1 MFNPTIKRET
11 LRRALLTSVLLLTG
25 AGMSFADVNAGSAAF
40 NNGNY
45 ARAYQEFKQSAD
57 AGNSVAQFMMGRLY
71 AEGRGVVQDKATA
84 YMWFDLSASNGNNR
98 AIAARDAVAAQMD
111 SDEIDH
117 AQDLATA
124 WRADRAATST
134 SSVAAPVMVA
144 PTPISAPYSLS
155 NVQVALSDLGYVVG
169 TPDGVIGPKSRA
181 AIRAYQADSGLP
193 TSGEPSRAL
202 YEKLQASVAQR
213 SGQAAK
219 PVEPATSTVS
229 DAMVT
234 EAQTELRRRG
244 YSISAITGSVN
255 TETVAA
261 VRAYQSDARLSV
273 DGAIS
278 DALLQQ
284 LRSASDD
291 SGAVYRARVKQV
303 QASLNAAGYSAG
315 PPDGALGPK
324 SRAAISRYQTDNRLA
339 ATGDVNAE
347 LLASLG
353 IENNGATAAA
363 AMNATTIRDIQQQ
376 LKAHGYAS
384 GSPNGTVDQATQD
397 AIRAYQQDAGLEM
410 TGRATPELLQ
420 HLRQSDIRNGGE
432 NRSQLVQNVEDH
444 LQRLGY
450 ASGPADGV
458 MDDRTR
464 AAIRAYQGDN
474 GLAIVGDATDG
485 LLAQLQAS
493 DGKALPS
500 NSILEIQGELN
511 RLGYL
516 NRAGNGRMGP
526 RSTAAIRN
534 YQGDRGLVVDGL
546 PSMSLLSKLRAEP
559 VSKPVT
565 EPVTEPGAGGL

>member
-11 LRRALLTSVLLLTG
+11 MRRALLTSVLLLTS

-40 NNGNY
+40 NTGNY
-45 ARAYQEFKQSAD
+45 ASAYQEYKPSAE
-57 AGNSVAQFMMGRLY
+57 AGNSVAQFMMGRMY
-71 AEGRGVVQDKATA
+71 AEGLGVDQDKTTA

-98 AIAARDAVAAQMD
+98 AIAARDSVAAFMD

-117 AQDLATA
+117 ARDLATA
-124 WRADRAATST
+124 WRANRTAPST
-134 SSVAAPVMVA
+134 SSVAAPVMA
-144 PTPISAPYSLS
+144 TFTPSSAPYSLS

-213 SGQAAK
+213 SGKAAQ
-219 PVEPATSTVS
+219 PVQQATSTVS
-229 DAMVT
+229 AAMVT

-244 YSISAITGSVN
+244 YSISAITGSGN
-255 TETVAA
+255 AETLAA
-261 VRAYQSDARLSV
+261 VRAYQSDAHLSV

-284 LRSASDD
+284 LRSASVD

-303 QASLNAAGYSAG
+303 QASLNAAGYGAG

-339 ATGDVNAE
+339 ATGEVNAE

-353 IENNGATAAA
+353 IENNDTAAP
-363 AMNATTIRDIQQQ
+363 
-376 LKAHGYAS
+376 S
-384 GSPNGTVDQATQD
+384 GKT
-397 AIRAYQQDAGLEM
+397 
-410 TGRATPELLQ
+410 
-420 HLRQSDIRNGGE
+420 E
-432 NRSQLVQNVEDH
+432 NKSQLVLNVEDQ

-450 ASGPADGV
+450 AAGPVDGV

-464 AAIRAYQGDN
+464 AAIRTYQGDN
-474 GLAIVGDATDG
+474 GLAITGDANDG

-500 NSILEIQGELN
+500 SSILEIQGELN
-511 RLGYL
+511 RLGYM

-526 RSTAAIRN
+526 RWVDAIRR
-534 YQGDRGLVVDGL
+534 YQGDRGLTVDGL
-546 PSMSLLSKLRAEP
+546 PSMSLLSMLQAD
-559 VSKPVT
+559 S
-565 EPVTEPGAGGL
+565 VTEPGVGGL

>member
-1 MFNPTIKRET
+1 
-11 LRRALLTSVLLLTG
+11 
-25 AGMSFADVNAGSAAF
+25 
-40 NNGNY
+40 
-45 ARAYQEFKQSAD
+45 
-57 AGNSVAQFMMGRLY
+57 MMGRLY
-71 AEGRGVVQDKATA
+71 AEGRGVVQDKSAA

-117 AQDLATA
+117 AQELATA

-134 SSVAAPVMVA
+134 SSVAAPVMA
-144 PTPISAPYSLS
+144 TFTPIIAPYSLS

-169 TPDGVIGPKSRA
+169 TADGVIGPKSRA

-202 YEKLQASVAQR
+202 YEKLQASIAQR
-213 SGQAAK
+213 SGQTAK
-219 PVEPATSTVS
+219 PVEPATSTLS

-284 LRSASDD
+284 LRTASVD

-303 QASLNAAGYSAG
+303 QASLNAAGYGAG

-353 IENNGATAAA
+353 IENNDAAA
-363 AMNATTIRDIQQQ
+363 PVAMNATTIRDIKQALQ
-376 LKAHGYAS
+376 AHGYAS
-384 GSPNGTVDQATQD
+384 GILNGTMDQVTQD
-397 AIRAYQQDAGLEM
+397 AIRAYQKDAGLAM

-432 NRSQLVQNVEDH
+432 NSTQLVLNVEDQ

-450 ASGPADGV
+450 AVGPVDGV

-464 AAIRAYQGDN
+464 AAIRAYQNDN
-474 GLAIVGDATDG
+474 GLAIVGEANDG

-500 NSILEIQGELN
+500 DSIREIQGELN

-516 NRAGNGRMGP
+516 NRTGNGHMGP
-526 RSTAAIRN
+526 RSTAAIRR

-546 PSMSLLSKLRAEP
+546 PSMGLLSKLRAES
-559 VSKPVT
+559 VS
-565 EPVTEPGAGGL
+565 EPVTEPGVGGL